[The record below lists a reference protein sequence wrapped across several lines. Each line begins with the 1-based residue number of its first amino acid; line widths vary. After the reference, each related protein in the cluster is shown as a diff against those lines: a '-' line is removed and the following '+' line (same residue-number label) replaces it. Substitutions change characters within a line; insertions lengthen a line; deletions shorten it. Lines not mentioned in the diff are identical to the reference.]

1 MKVSITLKEGFLK
14 GYVFQYENIFGVLT
28 IDNGSTLKE
37 FYIYFM
43 PEEQIIEVT
52 HKGSCPNKYSLTKE
66 ERLAVIEKILSE
78 YTTISKSIIH
88 ATATFYLEQY
98 KLVDTTNIDND
109 KKDKAILDTSNNKK
123 AKTIFF
129 EYLASNKANESK
141 LLLFREL
148 KEIYSYIERN
158 YLKIEKED
166 SKIQLSN
173 NLSKFQKND
182 IKYFTYLMLEKYSR
196 LYDIKLN
203 VNSKECTL
211 EFLHEAETR

>member
-14 GYVFQYENIFGVLT
+14 GYVFQYESIFGLLT
-28 IDNGSTLKE
+28 IDDGNTLKE
-37 FYIYFM
+37 FNIYFM
-43 PEEQIIEVT
+43 PEEEIIEVT
-52 HKGSCPNKYSLTKE
+52 HKGDYPNKYSLTKE

-88 ATATFYLEQY
+88 ATTTFYLEQY
-98 KLVDTTNIDND
+98 KLVDTSNIDD
-109 KKDKAILDTSNNKK
+109 AKKDKAISNTLKDKK
-123 AKTIFF
+123 SKTIFF
-129 EYLASNKANESK
+129 EYLASDKANESK

-158 YLKIEKED
+158 HAKIKKED

-173 NLSKFQKND
+173 NLGKFQKND
-182 IKYFTYLMLEKYSR
+182 IKYFTYLMLEKYSK